1 MQLRILNLD
10 LLVGGEHHGT
20 AARKMLRDQQPHAIH
35 GAGIQRVKRLVKN
48 PQRNFFRQ
56 KKPCQRDP
64 PLLAAR

>member
-1 MQLRILNLD
+1 
-10 LLVGGEHHGT
+10 
-20 AARKMLRDQQPHAIH
+20 MLRDQQPDEIY

-56 KKPCQRDP
+56 KKPRQRDP